1 MSDQQVVRPCSNC
14 GVAVHVFAYALRAY
28 CPAEA
33 CQENKRV
40 AQTAGIRK
48 LAADKVKRKARED
61 RLRKAGI
68 I

>member
-14 GVAVHVFAYALRAY
+14 GAPVHVFAYALRAY
-28 CPAEA
+28 CAAEA
-33 CQENKRV
+33 CQEKKRV

-48 LAADKVKRKARED
+48 LAADKVKRKAREG